1 MCQGISWRIKAGDTK
16 QVRNYNVTKLVEQVK
31 SISGVTYVLFGLSEG
46 ADGSRYIAPHSILSE
61 LNPRCC
67 PERDLFGELAEAF
80 QKEGYK
86 VLAYMATEG

>member
-1 MCQGISWRIKAGDTK
+1 M
-16 QVRNYNVTKLVEQVK
+16 
-31 SISGVTYVLFGLSEG
+31 TYVLFGLSEG

-86 VLAYMATEG
+86 VLAYMATEGYVCCVVCVT

>member
-1 MCQGISWRIKAGDTK
+1 M
-16 QVRNYNVTKLVEQVK
+16 
-31 SISGVTYVLFGLSEG
+31 TYVLFGLSEG

-67 PERDLFGELAEAF
+67 PVRDLFGELVKAF

>member
-1 MCQGISWRIKAGDTK
+1 M
-16 QVRNYNVTKLVEQVK
+16 
-31 SISGVTYVLFGLSEG
+31 LFGLSEG

-67 PERDLFGELAEAF
+67 PVRDLFGELAEAF